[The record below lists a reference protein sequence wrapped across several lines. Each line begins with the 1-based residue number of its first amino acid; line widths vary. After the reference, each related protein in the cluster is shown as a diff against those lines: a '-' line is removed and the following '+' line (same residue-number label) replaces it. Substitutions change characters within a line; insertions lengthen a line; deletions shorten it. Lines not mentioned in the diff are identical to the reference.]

1 VITVRQL
8 MDMLTDHDTWSV
20 SPKDTVYKALELMA
34 EKNVGALLVVEN
46 GLMVGIFTERDYAR
60 KVILMGRH
68 SLDTP
73 VEDIMT
79 KDMVT
84 VDSEQTI
91 EECLELMTKY
101 RIRHLPVM
109 DHGRLVGM
117 VSMRDVIDVIIS
129 GKQDMINNL
138 ENFIMGQGYGR

>member
-1 VITVRQL
+1 MITVRQL
-8 MDMLTDHDTWSV
+8 MDMHSGNTTWSV
-20 SPKDTVYKALELMA
+20 SPKDSVYKALELLA
-34 EKNVGALLVVEN
+34 EKNVGAVLVVEN
-46 GLMVGIFTERDYAR
+46 GRMAGIFTERDYAR
-60 KVILMGRH
+60 KIILMGRA

-84 VDSEQTI
+84 IDPEQTI
-91 EECLELMTKY
+91 EECLALMTKH

-109 DHGRLVGM
+109 ERGRLVGM

-129 GKQDMINNL
+129 RKQDMIDNL
-138 ENFIMGQGYGR
+138 ENFITGQGYGH

>member
-1 VITVRQL
+1 MITVRQL
-8 MDMLTDHDTWSV
+8 MEMCADHQPWSV
-20 SPKDTVYKALELMA
+20 SPKDTVYKALERMA

-46 GLMVGIFTERDYAR
+46 GLMLGIFSERDYAR
-60 KVILMGRH
+60 KIILMGRT

-73 VEDIMT
+73 VEEIMT

-84 VDSEQTI
+84 IDSEQTI
-91 EECLELMTKY
+91 DECLELMTKH

-109 DHGRLVGM
+109 EHGRLVGM

-129 GKQDMINNL
+129 RKQDMIDNL
-138 ENFIMGQGYGR
+138 ENFIMGQGYGH